1 LTSALKQ
8 RAHAALERRFP
19 ERRLFLKSD
28 DHTRFIRLKPE
39 TQLAAWV
46 GAGALVSWSIVATA
60 ILLMDT
66 IGSGNYR
73 EQAVRDKTVYE
84 DRLETLAAE
93 RDLRAGEALAA
104 QERFTAALD
113 QISSMQSELL
123 ASEERRRELER
134 GLDVVHAT
142 LRQVMQER
150 ETAQEQLA
158 VLTSAQAQAPV
169 VDAQEMGETLDFLT
183 RALADAAAERDGLQS
198 KAEEA
203 VQMAGNLD
211 LELRL
216 MEEHNDEIFQQLEEA
231 MEISVEPL
239 DQMFRSAGLDPDE
252 LIEEVRRGYS
262 GTGGPLTPIQFST
275 SGSSSSSDSTAR
287 ANRILDELDR
297 LNVYR
302 IAVDQVPLSMP
313 VRDSFRFT
321 SGFGHRWGRMH
332 EGTDFAAPIGTPV
345 YAPADGVVSFAGWSN
360 GYGRLIKVQHANGI
374 ETRYGHLNAIRVEVG
389 QRVSRGDRIGDI
401 GNSGRSTGPHLH
413 YEIRVGGEPINPM
426 IYLGAGED
434 VL

>member
-1 LTSALKQ
+1 MH

-46 GAGALVSWSIVATA
+46 GTGAVVSWSIVATA
-60 ILLMDT
+60 ILLLDT
-66 IGSGNYR
+66 VGSGNYR
-73 EQAVRDKTVYE
+73 EQALRDKTVYE
-84 DRLETLAAE
+84 DRMETLAAE
-93 RDLRAGEALAA
+93 RDMRAGEALAA
-104 QERFTAALD
+104 QERFALALD
-113 QISSMQSELL
+113 QVSAMQSELL

-134 GLDVVHAT
+134 GLEVVHAT
-142 LRQVMQER
+142 LRDVMQER
-150 ETAQEQLA
+150 EDAQDRLA
-158 VLTSAQAQAPV
+158 VLVTAEARAPAFE
-169 VDAQEMGETLDFLT
+169 AQEMGETLDFLT
-183 RALADAAAERDGLQS
+183 RALADAAAERDGLQAT
-198 KAEEA
+198 AEEA
-203 VQMAGNLD
+203 VQMAGDLD

-216 MEEHNDEIFQQLEEA
+216 MEERNDEIFQQLEEA

-239 DQMFRSAGLDPDE
+239 DEMFRTAGLDPDE

-262 GTGGPLTPIQFST
+262 GTGGPMTPIQFST
-275 SGSSSSSDSTAR
+275 SGSSSSTDATHR
-287 ANRILDELDR
+287 ANSILDELDR

-302 IAVDQVPLSMP
+302 IAVERVPFAQP

-321 SGFGHRWGRMH
+321 SGFGPRWGRMH

-345 YAPADGVVSFAGWSN
+345 YAPADGEVSFAGWAS
-360 GYGRLIKVQHANGI
+360 GYGRLIKVRHANGI

-389 QRVSRGDRIGDI
+389 QRVSRGEGSVIWAIRTLHRAP
-401 GNSGRSTGPHLH
+401 SH
-413 YEIRVGGEPINPM
+413 YEIRVGGEPLNPM
-426 IYLGAGED
+426 IYIGAGDD